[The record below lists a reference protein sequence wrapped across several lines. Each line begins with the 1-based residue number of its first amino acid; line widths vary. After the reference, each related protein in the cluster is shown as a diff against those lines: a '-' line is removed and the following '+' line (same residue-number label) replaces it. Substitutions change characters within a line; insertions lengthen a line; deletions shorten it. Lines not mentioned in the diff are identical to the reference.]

1 VANSEVTVKCAGE
14 EDTTLIRKMIL
25 DLNNST
31 MIDTTTMTEV
41 EADIIKAAIWAD
53 QVMTT
58 REITYS

>member
-1 VANSEVTVKCAGE
+1 VKCAGE

-31 MIDTTTMTEV
+31 MIDTTTMTEA
-41 EADIIKAAIWAD
+41 EADIIKAAIWVD